1 MKKLL
6 SLVLC
11 FLAMISA
18 LTIISSANGTIS
30 PYHNN
35 VSTVLTS
42 FEIVNDDTATITLK
56 VRGFSGITT
65 KSEIDT
71 TLFVKSGTSWVEV
84 CSWYDESTSFRAIF
98 THTSEVESGT
108 YKVFVEYRIYGSGG
122 DADVITYEKELTN

>member
-1 MKKLL
+1 MKKLF

-35 VSTVLTS
+35 VSTTNTS
-42 FEIVNDDTATITLK
+42 FKIVEDDAVIDCSYFGYIGTTTRAEISVTLYHWIDNDW
-56 VRGFSGITT
+56 G
-65 KSEIDT
+65 
-71 TLFVKSGTSWVEV
+71 EV
-84 CSWYDESTSFRAIF
+84 VTWYDESTRYRGNFNYTI
-98 THTSEVESGT
+98 EVESGT